1 MNCFSNVK
9 THRIEEIKAIHRH
22 KREEIRSRLDEFK
35 KIWRKGTKE
44 EIFVELVFCLLT
56 PMSRARSCWAAVESL
71 MRKGVLFT
79 PLERRPCY
87 LSRGLKSNKFGQGL
101 KPSQNFLTGFTG
113 DTNKIVRE
121 LNGVRFI
128 YKKSGYIVEARE
140 RFLMDSK
147 ISMRSILSQ
156 IDCGHEA
163 REWLV
168 QDVKGIGYKEASH
181 FLRNIGF
188 DQNLAI
194 LDRHIL
200 KNLKF
205 LGVIEEIPGSLSR
218 RRYLEVEKR
227 MIEFSKA
234 IQIPMSH
241 LDLVMWYRE
250 TGEIFK

>member
-9 THRIEEIKAIHRH
+9 THRIEEIKAIHSH

-44 EIFVELVFCLLT
+44 EIFAELVFCLLT

-71 MRKGVLFT
+71 MRKGVL
-79 PLERRPCY
+79 
-87 LSRGLKSNKFGQGL
+87 
-101 KPSQNFLTGFTG
+101 FTG

-156 IDCGHEA
+156 INYGHEA

-168 QDVKGIGYKEASH
+168 QHVKGIGYKEASH

-188 DQNLAI
+188 EQSLAI

-200 KNLKF
+200 KNLEF
-205 LGVIEEIPGSLSR
+205 FGVIEEIPGSLSR

-227 MIEFSKA
+227 MMEFSKA
-234 IQIPMSH
+234 IQIPMSY

-250 TGEIFK
+250 TGQIFK

>member
-22 KREEIRSRLDEFK
+22 KREAIRSRLDEFK
-35 KIWRKGTKE
+35 KIWRKKTKE
-44 EIFVELVFCLLT
+44 EIFAELVFCILT

-79 PLERRPCY
+79 
-87 LSRGLKSNKFGQGL
+87 
-101 KPSQNFLTGFTG
+101 G
-113 DTNKIVRE
+113 DTNQIVRE

-156 IDCGHEA
+156 INCGHEA
-163 REWLV
+163 RKWLV
-168 QDVKGIGYKEASH
+168 QHVKGIGYKEASH

-188 DQNLAI
+188 EQSLAI

-200 KNLKF
+200 KNLESF
-205 LGVIEEIPGSLSR
+205 GMIEEIPGSLSR
-218 RRYLEVEKR
+218 KRYLEVEKR
-227 MIEFSKA
+227 MMEFSKA